1 MAMTNSAFA
10 DIDLNQVE
18 YCRTVGD
25 QPVNADT
32 YRVQIPK
39 LMLRTFEGR
48 VLINRSMF
56 INCKDCPV
64 QSKSSINVANYIT
77 IKRASTCN
85 LNNVSVN
92 NCIPNNTLLMCA
104 CVTNNINDLIIISG
118 VN

>member
-1 MAMTNSAFA
+1 MALTSSAFA
-10 DIDLNQVE
+10 DIDINQVE

-64 QSKSSINVANYIT
+64 QSKSTIDVVDYIT
-77 IKRASTCN
+77 VKRSPSCN
-85 LNNVSVN
+85 LSSVSVEN
-92 NCIPNNTLLMCA
+92 MIPHNTLLMCA
-104 CVTNNINDLIIISG
+104 SVTNNINDFIIISA